1 MGSNYGHLA
10 GFLPFYEELKKR
22 NYLVEFVIRDL
33 SFAHKILDPL
43 GVRYFQA
50 PVFRDQSTPQESTY
64 SYVDLL
70 AQAGFCDIDQ
80 LNTSVNVWRNLF
92 ELLDATFVIAD
103 HAPTAVLAARSLGIP
118 TALFGS
124 GFFIPPNT
132 EPFPIFHIWNNLPNQ
147 TAFKNNATVL
157 NNINRVL
164 DRTSKQQV
172 SHICELFDVEARFLC
187 ATPEIDH
194 YRDRENEDY
203 WGPYFADTL
212 GAEPIW
218 PETPGVKIFAYL
230 TEKIT
235 NLKQAMA
242 ALKNTEGSKLV
253 HVPNASPEFLTE
265 HAQQNMVL
273 EPNLLCLSEVL
284 ASVDLV
290 IHQGGVGT
298 ASACLMAGVKQ
309 LIIPTQLEQRMLCAR
324 LVSQGFAFGIDF
336 NESVGAYSAAIQGA
350 LASPSLAANVEA
362 FHLKYL
368 GFDRY
373 EQLAAMADEIEE
385 ILAQKKEPSV
395 KPDSLFE

>member
-212 GAEPIW
+212 GAKPIW
-218 PETPGVKIFAYL
+218 PDTRGVKIFAYL

-235 NLKQAMA
+235 NLKQVMA

-265 HAQQNMVL
+265 HAQQNMVI

-284 ASVDLV
+284 ANVDLV

-324 LVSQGFAFGIDF
+324 LVSQGLAFGIDF
-336 NESVGAYSAAIQGA
+336 KRSIG
-350 LASPSLAANVEA
+350 LSLLI
-362 FHLKYL
+362 FSGIGLIHY
-368 GFDRY
+368 F
-373 EQLAAMADEIEE
+373 
-385 ILAQKKEPSV
+385 
-395 KPDSLFE
+395 F